1 MKSSL
6 CKESR
11 DGWIVVLVEGGGWR
25 GEVKGKLPH
34 YFSTTPSYVKLKFSL
49 SEIDIDKW
57 FVIIIN
63 IHWRLG
69 KNEISIKQDS
79 KVRDKCLFD
88 GIGPGGG
95 LQISML

>member
-11 DGWIVVLVEGGGWR
+11 DGWIVVLVEGGGWP
-25 GEVKGKLPH
+25 GGVKGKLPH

-69 KNEISIKQDS
+69 
-79 KVRDKCLFD
+79 
-88 GIGPGGG
+88 
-95 LQISML
+95 